1 MPYRKVVEM
10 NKEQIEAIIIEEM
23 INMFTE
29 EGKERNV
36 PTKMIE
42 RGLGM
47 QMHGIKKIAERVSL
61 KLAE

>member
-1 MPYRKVVEM
+1 M